1 MSLYC
6 NKVERYLLKQFGNFR
21 TGCENN
27 RAGHRKIQTRL
38 SISMLH
44 KISN

>member
-6 NKVERYLLKQFGNFR
+6 NKAERYLLKQSGIFR

-27 RAGHRKIQTRL
+27 RAGPRKIQSRL